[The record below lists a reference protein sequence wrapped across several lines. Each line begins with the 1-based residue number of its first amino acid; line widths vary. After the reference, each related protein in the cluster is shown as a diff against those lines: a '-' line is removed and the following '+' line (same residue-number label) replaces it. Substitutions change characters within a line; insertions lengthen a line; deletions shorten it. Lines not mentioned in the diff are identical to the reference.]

1 MKGFNVFLQQPSR
14 PKGSSQ
20 PASQHKKVGADE
32 PDIGL
37 SGSHE
42 FVKFLGRGGTGDTHL
57 YKDRANGEEVA
68 IKLVKRPVPK
78 VVQPNLLREIRVR
91 TLQKGSLKTL
101 FESRY
106 AVTSWEEATT
116 LYSTRDKLSDM
127 QIAVEAELSGSA

>member
-1 MKGFNVFLQQPSR
+1 MSVKLAEFLNKPDFGGLKVCKLCLPLQQPSR

-20 PASQHKKVGADE
+20 PASQQKKVGADE

-91 TLQKGSLKTL
+91 SLCQGSL
-101 FESRY
+101 
-106 AVTSWEEATT
+106 
-116 LYSTRDKLSDM
+116 
-127 QIAVEAELSGSA
+127 QIPT